1 MDDFEFPVIERI
13 VADIIKGVVRPEQ
26 MGVDKVEPYSKFNAL
41 DENGEVTPLEAHD
54 FIVLSRE
61 GGYLDQESYTDIIGL
76 EVECWGKTPS
86 RAMHLSNEV
95 TKRILAAET
104 MTHLGF
110 VIDYVE
116 ILRGPEE
123 DKQKLVFD
131 DRVVLKAFE
140 IHIRVKWL

>member
-1 MDDFEFPVIERI
+1 MDDFELPDIERI
-13 VADIIKGVVRPEQ
+13 VADIIGDLVRPEQ
-26 MGVDKVEPYSKFNAL
+26 IGVDKTEPYAKFNYI
-41 DENGEVTPLEAHD
+41 DTNGEISTLEAHD

-61 GGYLDQESYTDIIGL
+61 GGYLDQDSFTDIIGL
-76 EVECWGKTPS
+76 DVECWGKTRS
-86 RAMHLSNEV
+86 RAMELSSEV
-95 TKRILAAET
+95 TKRILRAET

-123 DKQKLVFD
+123 DKGKILHD

>member
-1 MDDFEFPVIERI
+1 MDDFDLPDIERI
-13 VADIIKGVVRPEQ
+13 VADIIGDLVRPEQ
-26 MGVDKVEPYSKFNAL
+26 VGVDKTEPYGKFNYI
-41 DENGEVTPLEAHD
+41 DENGEISALEAHD

-61 GGYLDQESYTDIIGL
+61 GGYLDQESFTDIIGL
-76 EVECWGKTPS
+76 EVECWGKTRS
-86 RAMHLSNEV
+86 RAIHLSNEV
-95 TKRILAAET
+95 TKRILRAET

-123 DKQKLVFD
+123 DKGKILLD

-140 IHIRVKWL
+140 IHIRVKWH

>member
-1 MDDFEFPVIERI
+1 MDDFDLPDIERI
-13 VADIIKGVVRPEQ
+13 VADIIGDLVRPEQ
-26 MGVDKVEPYSKFNAL
+26 IGVDKTEPYGKFNYI
-41 DENGEVTPLEAHD
+41 DENGEVSGLEAHD

-61 GGYLDQESYTDIIGL
+61 GGYLDQDSFTDIIGL
-76 EVECWGKTPS
+76 DVECWGKTRS
-86 RAMHLSNEV
+86 RAISLSNEV
-95 TKRILAAET
+95 TKRILRAET

-123 DKQKLVFD
+123 DKGKILLD

-140 IHIRVKWL
+140 IHIRVKWH

>member
-1 MDDFEFPVIERI
+1 MEEFEFPDVERI
-13 VADIIKGVVRPEQ
+13 VADIVGDLVKPDQI
-26 MGVDKVEPYSKFNAL
+26 GVDKVEGYDKFNYINK
-41 DENGEVTPLEAHD
+41 NGEVSSLEAHD

-61 GGYLDQESYTDIIGL
+61 GGYLDQESFTDIIGL
-76 EVECWGKTPS
+76 DVQCWGKTRS
-86 RAMHLSNEV
+86 RAIYLSNEV
-95 TKRILAAET
+95 TKRLLRAET

-123 DKQKLVFD
+123 DKQKLVMD

>member
-1 MDDFEFPVIERI
+1 MDDFDLPDIERI
-13 VADIIKGVVRPEQ
+13 VADIVGDLVRPEQ
-26 MGVDKVEPYSKFNAL
+26 IGVDKTEPYGKFNYI
-41 DENGEVTPLEAHD
+41 DENGEVSALEAHD

-61 GGYLDQESYTDIIGL
+61 GGYLDQDSFTDIIGL
-76 EVECWGKTPS
+76 DVECWGKTRS
-86 RAMHLSNEV
+86 RAISLSNEV
-95 TKRILAAET
+95 TKRILRAET

-123 DKQKLVFD
+123 DKGKILLD

-140 IHIRVKWL
+140 IHIRVKWH

>member
-1 MDDFEFPVIERI
+1 MDDFDLPDIERI
-13 VADIIKGVVRPEQ
+13 VADIIGDLVRPEQ
-26 MGVDKVEPYSKFNAL
+26 IGVDKTEPYGKFNYI
-41 DENGEVTPLEAHD
+41 DENGEVSALEAHD

-61 GGYLDQESYTDIIGL
+61 GGYLDQDSFTDIIGL
-76 EVECWGKTPS
+76 EVECWGKTRS
-86 RAMHLSNEV
+86 RAISLSNEV
-95 TKRILAAET
+95 TKRILRAET

-123 DKQKLVFD
+123 DKGKILLD

-140 IHIRVKWL
+140 IHIRVKWH

>member
-1 MDDFEFPVIERI
+1 MDDFDLPDIERI
-13 VADIIKGVVRPEQ
+13 VAHIVGDLVRPEQ
-26 MGVDKVEPYSKFNAL
+26 IGVDKTEPYGKFNYI
-41 DENGEVTPLEAHD
+41 DENGEVSALEAHD

-61 GGYLDQESYTDIIGL
+61 GGYLDQDSFTDIIGL
-76 EVECWGKTPS
+76 EVECWGKTRS
-86 RAMHLSNEV
+86 RAISLSNEV
-95 TKRILAAET
+95 TKRILRAET

-123 DKQKLVFD
+123 DKGKILLD

-140 IHIRVKWL
+140 IHIRVKWH

>member
-1 MDDFEFPVIERI
+1 MDDFDLPDIERI
-13 VADIIKGVVRPEQ
+13 VADIIGDLVRPEQ
-26 MGVDKVEPYSKFNAL
+26 IGVDKTEPYGKFNYI
-41 DENGEVTPLEAHD
+41 DENGEVSALEAHD

-61 GGYLDQESYTDIIGL
+61 GGYLDQDSFTDIIGL
-76 EVECWGKTPS
+76 EVECWGKTRS
-86 RAMHLSNEV
+86 RAINLSNEV
-95 TKRILAAET
+95 TKRILRAET

-123 DKQKLVFD
+123 DKGKILLD

-140 IHIRVKWL
+140 IHIRVKWH

>member
-1 MDDFEFPVIERI
+1 MDDFEFPDIERI
-13 VADIIKGVVRPEQ
+13 VADIIGDLVRPEQ
-26 MGVDKVEPYSKFNAL
+26 IGVDKTEPYGKFNYVDA
-41 DENGEVTPLEAHD
+41 NGEISMLEAHD

-61 GGYLDQESYTDIIGL
+61 GGYLDQDSFTDIIGL
-76 EVECWGKTPS
+76 EVECWGKTRS
-86 RAMHLSNEV
+86 RAIYLSNEV
-95 TKRILAAET
+95 TKRILRAET

-123 DKQKLVFD
+123 DKGKILLD

>member
-1 MDDFEFPVIERI
+1 MDDFDLPDIERI
-13 VADIIKGVVRPEQ
+13 VADIVGDLVRPEQ
-26 MGVDKVEPYSKFNAL
+26 IGVDKTEPYGKFNYI
-41 DENGEVTPLEAHD
+41 DENGEVSALEAHD

-61 GGYLDQESYTDIIGL
+61 GGYLDQDSFTDIIGL
-76 EVECWGKTPS
+76 EVECWGKTRS
-86 RAMHLSNEV
+86 RAINLSNEV
-95 TKRILAAET
+95 TKRILRAET

-123 DKQKLVFD
+123 DKGKILLD

-140 IHIRVKWL
+140 IHIRVKWH

>member
-1 MDDFEFPVIERI
+1 MDDFDLPDIERI
-13 VADIIKGVVRPEQ
+13 VADIVGDLVRPEQ
-26 MGVDKVEPYSKFNAL
+26 IGVDKTEPYGKFNYI
-41 DENGEVTPLEAHD
+41 DENGEVSALEAHD

-61 GGYLDQESYTDIIGL
+61 GGYLDQDSFTDIIGL
-76 EVECWGKTPS
+76 EVECWGKTRS
-86 RAMHLSNEV
+86 RAISLSNEV
-95 TKRILAAET
+95 TKRILRAET

-123 DKQKLVFD
+123 DKGKILLD

-140 IHIRVKWL
+140 IHIRVKWH

>member
-1 MDDFEFPVIERI
+1 MDDFDLPDIERI
-13 VADIIKGVVRPEQ
+13 VADIIGDLVRPEQ
-26 MGVDKVEPYSKFNAL
+26 IGVDKTEPYGKFNYI
-41 DENGEVTPLEAHD
+41 DENGEVSALEAHD

-61 GGYLDQESYTDIIGL
+61 GGYLDQDSFTDIIGL
-76 EVECWGKTPS
+76 DVECWGKTRS
-86 RAMHLSNEV
+86 RAISLSNEV
-95 TKRILAAET
+95 TKRILRAET

-123 DKQKLVFD
+123 DKGKILLD

-140 IHIRVKWL
+140 IHIRVKWH

>member
-1 MDDFEFPVIERI
+1 MDDFDLPDIERI
-13 VADIIKGVVRPEQ
+13 VADIIGDLVRPEQ
-26 MGVDKVEPYSKFNAL
+26 IGVDKTEPYGKFNYI
-41 DENGEVTPLEAHD
+41 DENGEVSALEAHD

-61 GGYLDQESYTDIIGL
+61 GGYLDQDSFTDIIGL
-76 EVECWGKTPS
+76 DVECWGKTRS
-86 RAMHLSNEV
+86 RAINLSNEV
-95 TKRILAAET
+95 TKRILRAET

-123 DKQKLVFD
+123 DKGKILLD

-140 IHIRVKWL
+140 IHIRVKWH